1 MHRLPSTAQIR
12 NDLKIVELD
21 LHEPH
26 MTLAQL
32 HAIQCP
38 TLVIGGDHD
47 AIPSFHLWQISQNI
61 PKSYLWIVPNSGHFV
76 AVYKKNYF
84 NAIVGDFFRLPYQ
97 KIEGMGM
104 LH

>member
-1 MHRLPSTAQIR
+1 MLRLSPNPETR

-21 LHEPH
+21 LREPH

-47 AIPSFHLWQISQNI
+47 AIPSYHLWQISQNI
-61 PKSYLWIVPNSGHFV
+61 PKSYLWIVPNSGHYV
-76 AVYKKNYF
+76 AIYKKDYF
-84 NAIVGDFFRLPYQ
+84 NSVVSDFFRAPYH